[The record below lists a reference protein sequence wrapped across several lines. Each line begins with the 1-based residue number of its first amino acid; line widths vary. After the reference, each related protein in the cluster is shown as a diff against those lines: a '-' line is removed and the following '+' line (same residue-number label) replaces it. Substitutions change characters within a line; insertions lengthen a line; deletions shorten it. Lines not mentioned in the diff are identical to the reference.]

1 MYSRTFAAILPLLLF
16 SCTDGGIAPV
26 PEDLTATTE
35 QPRYYAG
42 ETIRV
47 SFRNSGEHTF
57 QLESCCTSFS
67 CYIDVSV
74 PGGWKEYE
82 ARGIP
87 CLLLCP
93 VIPLLVKPNG
103 TTIDSLTIN
112 EAGAY
117 RLRIPYTSPD
127 KGKTME
133 VTTNSF
139 TIQSA
144 P

>member
-1 MYSRTFAAILPLLLF
+1 MYSRRLAAILPLLFF
-16 SCTDGGIAPV
+16 SCNDGGIAPA
-26 PEDLTATTE
+26 PGNLTAVTE
-35 QPRYYAG
+35 QPGYYAG

-47 SFRNSGEHTF
+47 SFRNSGERTF
-57 QLESCCTSFS
+57 QLESCCSSFA

-93 VIPLLVKPNG
+93 GIQLLVKPNE
-103 TTIDSLTIN
+103 TTIDSLSIN

-127 KGKTME
+127 KNETME
-133 VTTNSF
+133 VTTNTF